1 MTAPAVR
8 SEGRAVRRAAVA
20 EPALWSSEDGGRT
33 FMPRLTVSRNRAAYS
48 DLVQLDEATIGL
60 LHGTGTGSAYE
71 TVEFRRIPPA
81 AVTGSAGRGP

>member
-1 MTAPAVR
+1 M
-8 SEGRAVRRAAVA
+8 
-20 EPALWSSEDGGRT
+20 
-33 FMPRLTVSRNRAAYS
+33 SRNRAAYS